1 MISDGAAKHAADR
14 IEIRPLVYADLPAVI
29 AVERR
34 VFTTPWSLP
43 MFVLE
48 LSKPSGI
55 CLAAVARD
63 DAGHSDTDELGEGE
77 LVGYLICAHY
87 DQAWHLMNIAVEP
100 ERRRQGIARALIDAL
115 IARAGVASTT
125 RWRFVSP
132 TARRSRSMRNMHFAA
147 SAGDGAILTTART
160 RSSCGARSARR
171 GCADDPGD
179 RDEL

>member
-34 VFTTPWSLP
+34 AFTTPWSLP

-115 IARAGVASTT
+115 IARAGVASNYTLEV
-125 RWRFVSP
+125 RVS
-132 TARRSRSMRNMHFAA
+132 N
-147 SAGDGAILTTART
+147 
-160 RSSCGARSARR
+160 RSAIALYEKYAFRSVGRR
-171 GCADDPGD
+171 RRYYSDNGEDAIIMWRAFGSPWL
-179 RDEL
+179 R